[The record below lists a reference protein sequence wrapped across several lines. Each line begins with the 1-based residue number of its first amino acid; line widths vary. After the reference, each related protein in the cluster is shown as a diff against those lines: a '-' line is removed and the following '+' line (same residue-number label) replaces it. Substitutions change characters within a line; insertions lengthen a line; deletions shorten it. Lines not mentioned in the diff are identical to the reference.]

1 MTASNYCVTLKV
13 VAEKKKVVQEKGVAR
28 GRLEVVVVAVV
39 AFQKRRHYGGIAEL
53 TSKEDDCEDAWTS
66 SSSLLSRRA
75 CRL

>member
-1 MTASNYCVTLKV
+1 MTASNCCVTLKV

-28 GRLEVVVVAVV
+28 GRLEVVVAVV
-39 AFQKRRHYGGIAEL
+39 AFQKRRHYGGRAEL
-53 TSKEDDCEDAWTS
+53 ISKEDDCEDAWTS